1 MKIITKILSVV
12 AVIIGLMAVVVGTRV
27 LFGVFDPGYQYYT
40 SLISYNIILGI
51 VSIITAFLIWKRNG
65 KALLFSGI
73 ITGLHFSV
81 LISLLT
87 IFSDIISDHSV
98 KAMTF
103 RFVIWLVITIV
114 LWKLNPKLKDV

>member
-1 MKIITKILSVV
+1 VKIITKILSVV

-73 ITGLHFSV
+73 ITGLHLSV
-81 LISLLT
+81 LLSLVT